1 MQNIFY
7 NFFSQYT
14 LVVYLRIMTCQIS
27 NLDCINANAFKLWPL
42 TLVAPR
48 LGSSISGEERKT
60 ITWKKILL
68 RSDCRCGLT
77 ETGSNQLHMTL

>member
-1 MQNIFY
+1 MFFTKIF
-7 NFFSQYT
+7 YT
-14 LVVYLRIMTCQIS
+14 LVVYLRSMTCQMS
-27 NLDCINANAFKLWPL
+27 SLDYINVNAFKLWL
-42 TLVAPR
+42 LILVAPR

-68 RSDCRCGLT
+68 RSDCRCGLI